1 MLGVIRAPRRTFEAL
16 AGSPRWASVLLA
28 TFIVTAVSSAVLLET
43 DVGQLA
49 LLDQWE
55 RTAAAFGQDV
65 SAEEYAAMEAASE
78 NGAAY
83 AFLTALTSGPLL
95 AFAIAAVLWTAFR
108 LARAPR
114 VAYGQVLSAVAHA
127 GVILMLR
134 QVVATPVI
142 YARETLASPV
152 TMSLFFA
159 VLDEASPL
167 ARFFAVMDLFVIWW
181 VVVLAIGM
189 SVVYGRSARRLAA
202 VFAGVYV
209 LLGALLAIVM
219 ALTGGTG

>member
-1 MLGVIRAPRRTFEAL
+1 
-16 AGSPRWASVLLA
+16 
-28 TFIVTAVSSAVLLET
+28 
-43 DVGQLA
+43 
-49 LLDQWE
+49 
-55 RTAAAFGQDV
+55 
-65 SAEEYAAMEAASE
+65 
-78 NGAAY
+78 
-83 AFLTALTSGPLL
+83 
-95 AFAIAAVLWTAFR
+95 
-108 LARAPR
+108 
-114 VAYGQVLSAVAHA
+114 
-127 GVILMLR
+127 MLR